1 MFQPGFR
8 FCRWHEDEFMNGPE
22 TEIVKEGAW
31 FREMIDR
38 ETKNDKIVRGALF
51 GEIAALV
58 AISAILAFFVTH
70 ELRDT
75 GFYTDEFGPLEKF
88 LLFGAGG
95 FAVSLIALRIVVRRK
110 NMIRPLD
117 FASMIMFVIA
127 HVVLFV
133 VFPFDFAYVGDALP
147 GYLSWTVGWIS
158 DDSGAILLALGAVC
172 GTIGAAFIGVIFV
185 HVKKRLEE
193 EPATQ

>member
-1 MFQPGFR
+1 M
-8 FCRWHEDEFMNGPE
+8 DEPE
-22 TEIVKEGAW
+22 VAAKKKGAW

-38 ETKNDKIVRGALF
+38 ETKNDKIVGGALS

-75 GFYTDEFGPLEKF
+75 GFYTVEFGPLERF

-158 DDSGAILLALGAVC
+158 DDLGAILLALGAVG

-185 HVKKRLEE
+185 HVKERLEE
-193 EPATQ
+193 DTATQ

>member
-1 MFQPGFR
+1 M
-8 FCRWHEDEFMNGPE
+8 EDPTVEESVLEMTQDSEKPK
-22 TEIVKEGAW
+22 TKTKKEGAW

-38 ETKNDKIVRGALF
+38 ETKNDKIVGGALF

-75 GFYTDEFGPLEKF
+75 GFYTDDFGSLERF

-110 NMIRPLD
+110 NLIRPLD
-117 FASMIMFVIA
+117 FASMVLFVVA
-127 HVVLFV
+127 HVVLLA

-147 GYLSWTVGWIS
+147 GYLSWTVSWIS
-158 DDSGAILLALGAVC
+158 DDLGAILLALGAVG
-172 GTIGAAFIGVIFV
+172 GTIGAAFIGVIYV

-193 EPATQ
+193 PTTT

>member
-1 MFQPGFR
+1 LGNPAA
-8 FCRWHEDEFMNGPE
+8 EESGPE
-22 TEIVKEGAW
+22 MTQSSEAPENNTKKEGAW

-38 ETKNDKIVRGALF
+38 ETKNDKIVGSALF
-51 GEIAALV
+51 GEIAALI

-75 GFYTDEFGPLEKF
+75 GFYTDEFGLLERF

-110 NMIRPLD
+110 NLIRPLD
-117 FASMIMFVIA
+117 FASMM
-127 HVVLFV
+127 LFV
-133 VFPFDFAYVGDALP
+133 VAHAILLAVFPFDFAYVGDALP

-158 DDSGAILLALGAVC
+158 DDLGAILLALGTIC
-172 GTIGAAFIGVIFV
+172 GTIGAAFIGVIYV

-193 EPATQ
+193 PAAT

>member
-1 MFQPGFR
+1 V
-8 FCRWHEDEFMNGPE
+8 DEPE
-22 TEIVKEGAW
+22 VPKKEEGAW

-38 ETKNDKIVRGALF
+38 ETKNDKIVGGALF

-58 AISAILAFFVTH
+58 MISAILAFFVAH

-110 NMIRPLD
+110 NLIRPLD
-117 FASMIMFVIA
+117 FASMMLFVVA
-127 HVVLFV
+127 HSVLLV
-133 VFPFDFAYVGDALP
+133 VFPFDFTHVGDALP
-147 GYLSWTVGWIS
+147 GYLSWTVRWIS
-158 DDSGAILLALGAVC
+158 DDLGAILLALGAVG
-172 GTIGAAFIGVIFV
+172 GTIGAAFIGVIYV

-193 EPATQ
+193 LPATQ